1 MTTCKGSVAE
11 IESFGLTDGP
21 GIRTVVF
28 LNGCMLRCKYCHN
41 PEMQERQPAL
51 TTPDEIVKKALRN
64 KPYFKRNGGG
74 VTFSGGE
81 PLLQPLFL
89 LEACQKLRAEGIH
102 IALDT
107 AGIGLGRYD
116 EILANIDLVLL
127 DIKHITPEGYQEIT
141 THDYLDRF
149 FEFVEALNKSGKPVW
164 IRQVVVPEVHDS
176 KQYMRDLAKFLKKHL
191 KNVERVDFL
200 PYHKLGSDKYEKL
213 GRTSPYKDK
222 PPMDVKRCDELYRYF
237 CQHYPC

>member
-28 LNGCMLRCKYCHN
+28 LNGCMLRCRYCHN
-41 PEMQERQPAL
+41 PEMQERQPDNI
-51 TTPDEIVKKALRN
+51 TPDEIVKKVLRN
-64 KPYFKRNGGG
+64 KPYFKRGGG

-81 PLLQPLFL
+81 PLLQPLLL
-89 LEACQKLRAEGIH
+89 LETCKKLHQEGVH

-116 EILANIDLVLL
+116 EILQNVDLVLL
-127 DIKHITPEGYQEIT
+127 DIKHITPVGYQEIT
-141 THDYLDRF
+141 SKAYLDRF
-149 FEFVEALNKSGKPVW
+149 LEFTKALNQSKKPVW

-176 KQYMRDLAKFLKKHL
+176 KQYMRDLAQFLRTHL
-191 KNVERVDFL
+191 ENVERVDFL
-200 PYHKLGSDKYEKL
+200 PYHKLGSDKYAKL
-213 GRTSPYKDK
+213 GRISPYQDK
-222 PPMDVKRCDELYRYF
+222 PPMDPKLCDELYRYF